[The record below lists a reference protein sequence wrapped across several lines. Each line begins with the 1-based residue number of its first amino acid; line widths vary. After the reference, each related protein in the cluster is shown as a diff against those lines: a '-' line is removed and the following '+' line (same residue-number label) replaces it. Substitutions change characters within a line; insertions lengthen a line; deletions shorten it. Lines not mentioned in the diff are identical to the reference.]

1 MLQVEETIDALIKR
15 LREACIKRREIE
27 FAYLFGSHARGTAN
41 KLSDVDVAI
50 FLDESRIPPA
60 GPYGYKS
67 ELLVSMRQQLRLPVD
82 IVILNEASL
91 ALRFRVIR
99 DGKILFCRDNRTR
112 VGFQE
117 KTMRDYLDF
126 RPAAGIQRQYLLKRL
141 SAGGFGGGQGG

>member
-1 MLQVEETIDALIKR
+1 MAATVSSLVER
-15 LREACIKRREIE
+15 LREGFIKRNEIK

-50 FLDESRIPPA
+50 FLDESRIPSA

-67 ELLVSMRQQLRLPVD
+67 ELLVSIGQQLRLPVD

-99 DGKILFCRDNRTR
+99 DGKILFCRDNRACVR
-112 VGFQE
+112 FQE

-126 RPAAGIQRQYLLKRL
+126 RPVEKIQQQYLLKRL
-141 SAGGFGGGQGG
+141 VAGRFGGGQSG